1 MANDDPRFHYPV
13 ACQRCGIELRLGRGT
28 CYLVN
33 IEAMA
38 DPTPPQLDF
47 DEYPNDLNAAFRDV
61 LEELSQLSAQEA
73 MDQVYRRF
81 SFYLCARCYA
91 RWIENPTG

>member
-1 MANDDPRFHYPV
+1 MNEYDPQFAYPV
-13 ACQRCGIELRLGRGT
+13 ACQRCGIELHLGSGNA
-28 CYLVN
+28 YLVN

-38 DPTPPQLDF
+38 DPSPPQLDF
-47 DEYPNDLNAAFRDV
+47 NDYPADLNRAFRDV

-73 MDQVYRRF
+73 MDQVYRRV
-81 SFYLCARCYA
+81 SFYLCPRCYA

>member
-1 MANDDPRFHYPV
+1 MSAEDPESQFPV
-13 ACQRCGIELRLGRGT
+13 ACQRCGVELRLGRGT
-28 CYLVN
+28 CYLIN

-38 DPTPPQLDF
+38 DPSPPQLDF
-47 DEYPNDLNAAFRDV
+47 NDFPADLNKAFRDV
-61 LEELSQLSAQEA
+61 LEELSELSAQEA
-73 MDQVYRRF
+73 MDQVYRRL